1 MFSRL
6 ATRLPKASGPAV
18 RFPSQARFISR
29 APSDGSR
36 GRSMPSRMSRA
47 VPVAKNTEATF
58 TIRVW
63 FLSSLVQSPQQ
74 AHTFV

>member
-6 ATRLPKASGPAV
+6 AIRLPKASGSAV

-63 FLSSLVQSPQQ
+63 SLSSLVQSRQ
-74 AHTFV
+74 